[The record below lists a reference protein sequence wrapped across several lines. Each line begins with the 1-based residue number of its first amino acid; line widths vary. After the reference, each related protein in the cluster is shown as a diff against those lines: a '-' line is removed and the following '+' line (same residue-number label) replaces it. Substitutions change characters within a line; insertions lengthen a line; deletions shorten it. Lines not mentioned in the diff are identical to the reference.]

1 MKQYLVKIEHSGKHP
16 IELTYDKIPLKETE
30 APILVFFLP
39 GLKTLDSYKRLKFVS
54 GFLTYRIYSSISR
67 TFLYLKISPK
77 TGVRLILEASEMTC
91 SNHGTNTYE
100 NMRLPYLFASASICT
115 YLINVIEPQ

>member
-1 MKQYLVKIEHSGKHP
+1 MDLI
-16 IELTYDKIPLKETE
+16 
-30 APILVFFLP
+30 
-39 GLKTLDSYKRLKFVS
+39 
-54 GFLTYRIYSSISR
+54 TYRIYSSISR
-67 TFLYLKISPK
+67 TFLYLKIGPK
-77 TGVRLILEASEMTC
+77 TGVRLILEASEMTCSNHGTNTYENMRLRYLICSNVSEMTC

>member
-1 MKQYLVKIEHSGKHP
+1 MYHFSL
-16 IELTYDKIPLKETE
+16 
-30 APILVFFLP
+30 FLP
-39 GLKTLDSYKRLKFVS
+39 IAVLGHCLTTGQIISLVSYILHTRDAAL
-54 GFLTYRIYSSISR
+54 GRTCIYRFYSSISR

-77 TGVRLILEASEMTC
+77 TGVRLILQASEMTC

>member
-1 MKQYLVKIEHSGKHP
+1 MKTCDYLICS
-16 IELTYDKIPLKETE
+16 
-30 APILVFFLP
+30 
-39 GLKTLDSYKRLKFVS
+39 
-54 GFLTYRIYSSISR
+54 
-67 TFLYLKISPK
+67 
-77 TGVRLILEASEMTC
+77 SEMTC